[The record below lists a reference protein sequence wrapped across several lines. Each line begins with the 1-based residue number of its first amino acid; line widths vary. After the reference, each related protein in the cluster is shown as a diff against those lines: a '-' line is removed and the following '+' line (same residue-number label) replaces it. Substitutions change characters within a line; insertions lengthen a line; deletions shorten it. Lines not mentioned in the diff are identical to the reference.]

1 MSVFYNIYNPTGKKS
16 ITNTLSL
23 DKGLNTVSLPVS
35 SLPAGVYFVQV
46 VGESGVLQGRLVKGR

>member
-1 MSVFYNIYNPTGKKS
+1 MYNPTGKKS